1 MIEIVQW
8 RVNEASSE
16 QIAEHLRQCDAHFV
30 PRLSSR
36 VEVNKYAEKIANSAE
51 RFEAWIEGRL
61 IGLVAVYCNEHKK
74 NIAYITNVSVLR
86 EWGGKGV
93 AAYLTERCIE
103 HTRKMG
109 MRRISLDVGSNNTR
123 AVKLYEKS
131 GFIASKMIGSCIT
144 MHLDMKHIRY
154 D

>member
-61 IGLVAVYCNEHKK
+61 IGLVAAYCNDREN

-86 EWGGKGV
+86 EWVGKGV
-93 AAYLTERCIE
+93 AAYLTAYCIK
-103 HTRKMG
+103 HARKMG
-109 MRRISLDVGSNNTR
+109 MRRISLDVESNNTR
-123 AVKLYEKS
+123 AVELYKKL
-131 GFIASKMIGSCIT
+131 GFLASKMVGSCIT
-144 MHLDMKHIRY
+144 MHLDMKNILC